1 MITKTPCGTSQQFA
15 DEIGPVLFDKE
26 LRATKRSRSH
36 QEVLSS
42 DFEAQGA
49 SRSRWETEEGDLH
62 AGSRS
67 RSGIECQALSP
78 GEAVLA
84 PWGIRWGK
92 RHFEDDRPFLSRL
105 HTKKGQGKIGSHQD
119 LLMLSRRPS
128 QGTEKR
134 LLWFVLFPNSSECCF
149 TGELLWYCLLKE
161 ETMVFASSCG

>member
-84 PWGIRWGK
+84 
-92 RHFEDDRPFLSRL
+92 
-105 HTKKGQGKIGSHQD
+105 T
-119 LLMLSRRPS
+119 
-128 QGTEKR
+128 
-134 LLWFVLFPNSSECCF
+134 
-149 TGELLWYCLLKE
+149 
-161 ETMVFASSCG
+161 